1 MAGQGAAA
9 RSSPYFD
16 RRWYHHASDER
27 RFWYITFIKSH
38 ALSHLPSKFYDF
50 ANNMTGHMV
59 GSFTGFFSQDASTTY
74 EMFKNAIS
82 TCA

>member
-1 MAGQGAAA
+1 
-9 RSSPYFD
+9 
-16 RRWYHHASDER
+16 
-27 RFWYITFIKSH
+27 
-38 ALSHLPSKFYDF
+38 
-50 ANNMTGHMV
+50 MTGHMV